1 MSLPIIV
8 IDGFIFWPK
17 LTGSPCGAIYFDGY
31 ARYTQRRIWTDG
43 DTTKQLQGLLHARLR
58 QYFDGRLR
66 TLARCRFIIHK
77 APWCSINAD
86 LIRLHLPEP
95 LFQIHYG
102 GYQACHIF
110 SAGFCRTLLFTGMIR
125 RTNAFI

>member
-17 LTGSPCGAIYFDGY
+17 LTGSPCGTIYFDGY

-58 QYFDGRLR
+58 QYFDGRLWR
-66 TLARCRFIIHK
+66 LQGAASSFTKCRG
-77 APWCSINAD
+77 AQSTP
-86 LIRLHLPEP
+86 
-95 LFQIHYG
+95 
-102 GYQACHIF
+102 
-110 SAGFCRTLLFTGMIR
+110 T
-125 RTNAFI
+125 